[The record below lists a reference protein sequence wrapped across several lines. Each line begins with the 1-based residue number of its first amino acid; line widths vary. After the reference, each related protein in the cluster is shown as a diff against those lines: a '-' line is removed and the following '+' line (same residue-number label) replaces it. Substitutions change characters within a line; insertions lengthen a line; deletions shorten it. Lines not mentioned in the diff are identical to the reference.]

1 MMEAVSAAGKI
12 HQPTILLKGKNFM
25 IRYLE
30 HQIIPA
36 MYGNTERGWTT
47 DAEGLRWL
55 DEFAIQTK
63 P

>member
-1 MMEAVSAAGKI
+1 MEAVSAAGEI

-55 DEFAIQTK
+55 DEFVKKTK

>member
-1 MMEAVSAAGKI
+1 MEAVSAAGEI

-25 IRYLE
+25 ICYLE

-47 DAEGLRWL
+47 DVEGLCWL
-55 DEFAIQTK
+55 DEFAKQTK